1 MHSLKCNVHSPECN
15 LHSFKLNVSQQDFG
29 ANSCTV
35 LYTNADGI
43 LNKRDE
49 LQTIVAKVNPHIMA
63 ITELIPKNIQKFELI
78 EYQIPGYTCLL
89 TQSQIGVLV
98 YI

>member
-1 MHSLKCNVHSPECN
+1 MLAVH
-15 LHSFKLNVSQQDFG
+15 
-29 ANSCTV
+29 SCTV

-49 LQTIVAKVNPHIMA
+49 LQTIVAKVNPHIIA
-63 ITELIPKNIQKFELI
+63 ITELIPKTIQKFELI
-78 EYQIPGYTCLL
+78 EYQIPGYTLL
-89 TQSQIGVLV
+89 IQSQRGVLV